1 MFRFRLIRNQ
11 DESGVSGTGHVADG
25 VEFVDGRCAL
35 RWRTAITST
44 SVYDSIADLKS
55 IHGHGG
61 KTEIQYL
68 SEDSQN
74 KESFCRG
81 LMHAYQD
88 RCEGVTDVLAAPPV
102 YVPLGQR
109 EWFMEGYSYY
119 QRS

>member
-35 RWRTAITST
+35 RWRTAVAST
-44 SVYDSIADLKS
+44 CVYDSIADLKE
-55 IHGHGG
+55 IHGHAG

-68 SEDSQN
+68 DSQDKN
-74 KESFCRG
+74 AFNLG

-88 RCEGVTDVLAAPPV
+88 RCEGVTDVLESAPDCIPSI
-102 YVPLGQR
+102 QR

-119 QRS
+119 WRAAK